1 MNWEKLFSNISF
13 TAENLQEAGHIKMMN
28 EIFHFLKFQEFIN
41 ELGKI
46 CFPLGK
52 TELIG
57 FWTHWKFGAYS
68 RIFDPGKIPTNTL
81 TLYIH
86 ANINPNR

>member
-46 CFPLGK
+46 CFSLGK

-57 FWTHWKFGAYS
+57 F
-68 RIFDPGKIPTNTL
+68 
-81 TLYIH
+81 
-86 ANINPNR
+86 